1 MRGNAD
7 GAIPLSRPDRTAP
20 PALSWRRNGLP
31 AGAGRDL
38 AQRRAG
44 GSFYV
49 VRLLHW
55 RFLLESTTTSATQRH
70 GLPVGLAAVRAHP

>member
-44 GSFYV
+44 GSF
-49 VRLLHW
+49 LW
-55 RFLLESTTTSATQRH
+55 CGS
-70 GLPVGLAAVRAHP
+70 